1 MYMYRNNN
9 AMASGAC
16 SSFQVICDSVSG
28 TCSFQ
33 NLPDTYTHVS
43 GGTRN
48 RKRRSWEVEG
58 VTVVVQERSSK
69 GVANSGSP
77 VENTNL

>member
-1 MYMYRNNN
+1 MYRNNN
-9 AMASGAC
+9 AMASGTC
-16 SSFQVICDSVSG
+16 SSFQVCDSVSG

-48 RKRRSWEVEG
+48 RKRRSWEVE
-58 VTVVVQERSSK
+58 SK
-69 GVANSGSP
+69 ARAVDQGEGQGRVKNSL
-77 VENTNL
+77 ET